1 MDTEDPRWPEYE
13 RRFRALAES
22 VHLKKGPQAELGS
35 ARAHLFLYG
44 ENGLAPEDELATLA
58 VFEQARERLR
68 GLEMVTSY
76 WEDIALY
83 LPGAP

>member
-1 MDTEDPRWPEYE
+1 MDTEDPRWQEYE

-22 VHLKKGPQAELGS
+22 VDLKKGPQAELGS

-44 ENGLAPEDELATLA
+44 ENGLGPDDEMAALAL
-58 VFEQARERLR
+58 FERERERLK

-83 LPGAP
+83 LP